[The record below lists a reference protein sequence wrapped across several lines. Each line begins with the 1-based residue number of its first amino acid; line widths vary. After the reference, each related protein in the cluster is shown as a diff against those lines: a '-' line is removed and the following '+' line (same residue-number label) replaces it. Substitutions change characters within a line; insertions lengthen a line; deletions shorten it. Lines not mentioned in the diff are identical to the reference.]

1 MMRKPHYDFGRT
13 KVDYQ
18 TSNKSKFTSHDLSQA
33 TQSKI
38 DAAANGK
45 DVRQSHFLFGTDAS
59 EHKQA
64 ALNSSRTNSSMAYG
78 GYVKVDSALG
88 ATKTNIQIQH
98 NGVAAGQNRFTS
110 SYKCA
115 NSL

>member
-1 MMRKPHYDFGRT
+1 
-13 KVDYQ
+13 
-18 TSNKSKFTSHDLSQA
+18 
-33 TQSKI
+33 
-38 DAAANGK
+38 
-45 DVRQSHFLFGTDAS
+45 
-59 EHKQA
+59 
-64 ALNSSRTNSSMAYG
+64 MAYG